1 MTKKVEVDAIWLQQM
16 SNTLKEARDTE
27 MHHDMINYIETV
39 ISEIEEQKPP
49 ISEIELPDQ

>member
-27 MHHDMINYIETV
+27 TKGET
-39 ISEIEEQKPP
+39 Q
-49 ISEIELPDQ
+49 